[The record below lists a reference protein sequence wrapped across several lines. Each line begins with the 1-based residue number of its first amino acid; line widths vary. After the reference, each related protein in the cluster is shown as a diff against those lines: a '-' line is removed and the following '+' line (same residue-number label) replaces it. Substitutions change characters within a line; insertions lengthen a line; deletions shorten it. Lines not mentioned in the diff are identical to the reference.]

1 MILECAIIAETDRW
15 LVVAKPSGLVVHPD
29 GKTDEPTL
37 CDWLVA
43 RYPSIVGVGEP
54 IVRADGSA
62 IEKPGIVHRLDRET
76 SGVMVVAKTQEAYED
91 LKAQFKDRRTG
102 KRYLA
107 FAWGNMA
114 EDERNV
120 NMPIGRSR
128 DDFRKKRAG
137 AMARGEL
144 RPAETF
150 VKVIARVR
158 ETVEGK
164 DERFILVSAEPKT
177 GRTHQIRTHL
187 AAIHHAVV
195 GDRLY
200 APRRPMALGFGRVA
214 LHARELSFE
223 DGGERRAFLAPL
235 PEDFAAAVAAHCP
248 DALPLA

>member
-1 MILECAIIAETDRW
+1 MHREPEVIAETERW
-15 LVVAKPSGLVVHPD
+15 AVVAKPAGLVVHPD
-29 GKTDEPTL
+29 GKTQEPTL

-54 IVRADGSA
+54 IARPDGST

-76 SGVMVVAKTQEAYED
+76 SGAIVVAKTQGAFED

-128 DDFRKKRAG
+128 GDFRKKRAG

-144 RPAETF
+144 RAAETY
-150 VKVIARVR
+150 VKVLARLHAR
-158 ETVEGK
+158 VEGK
-164 DERFILVSAEPKT
+164 DEALILVSAEPKT

-214 LHARELSFE
+214 LHARELSFD
-223 DGGERRAFLAPL
+223 DGGERRTFLAPL
-235 PEDFAAAVAAHCP
+235 PEDFAAAVARFCP
-248 DALPLA
+248 EAAV

>member
-1 MILECAIIAETDRW
+1 MPPEPTVIAETSRW
-15 LVVAKPSGLVVHPD
+15 VAVAKPAGLIVHPD
-29 GKTDEPTL
+29 GKTEEPTL

-43 RYPSIVGVGEP
+43 RYPEIVGVGEP

-76 SGVMVVAKTQEAYED
+76 SGVMVVAKTQEAFED
-91 LKAQFKDRRTG
+91 LKAQFKDRGTA

-128 DDFRKKRAG
+128 GDFRRKRAG
-137 AMARGEL
+137 TMARGEL
-144 RPAETF
+144 REAETY
-150 VKVIARVR
+150 VKVLARLR
-158 ETVEGK
+158 AKTEGK
-164 DERFILVSAEPKT
+164 DESFIFVSAEPKT

-187 AAIHHAVV
+187 GAIHHAVV

-200 APRRPMALGFGRVA
+200 APRRPMALGFSRVA
-214 LHARELSFE
+214 LHARELSF
-223 DGGERRAFLAPL
+223 DDAGERVTVSAPL
-235 PEDFAAAVAAHCP
+235 PEDFAAAVALYAP
-248 DALPLA
+248 GIDL

>member
-1 MILECAIIAETDRW
+1 MNPEPTLIAETKRW
-15 LVVAKPSGLVVHPD
+15 LVVAKPAGLIVHPD
-29 GKTDEPTL
+29 GKTEEPTL

-43 RYPSIVGVGEP
+43 RYPSIAGVGEP

-76 SGVMVVAKTQEAYED
+76 SGVMVVAKTQEAFDD
-91 LKAQFKDRRTG
+91 LKSQFKDRRTS

-128 DDFRKKRAG
+128 GDFRRKRAG

-144 RPAETF
+144 REAETY
-150 VKVIARVR
+150 VKVLARLR
-158 ETVEGK
+158 AKVEGK
-164 DERFILVSAEPKT
+164 DESFILVSAEPKT

-187 AAIHHAVV
+187 GAIHHAVV

-200 APRRPMALGFGRVA
+200 APRRPMALGFNRVA
-214 LHARELSFE
+214 LHARELSFD
-223 DGGERRAFLAPL
+223 DGAERRTFQAPL
-235 PEDFAAAVAAHCP
+235 PEDFAAAVERFCP
-248 DALPLA
+248 GALS

>member
-1 MILECAIIAETDRW
+1 VIPEPQVIAETERW
-15 LVVAKPSGLVVHPD
+15 VAVAKPAGLVVHPD
-29 GKTDEPTL
+29 GKTQEPTL

-43 RYPSIVGVGEP
+43 RYPSIAGVGEP
-54 IVRADGSA
+54 IVLGDGSA

-76 SGVMVVAKTQEAYED
+76 SGVMVVAKTQEAFED

-128 DDFRKKRAG
+128 GDFRKKRAG

-144 RPAETF
+144 RPAETY
-150 VKVIARVR
+150 VKVLARVR
-158 ETVEGK
+158 EKIEGK
-164 DERFILVSAEPKT
+164 EEHFILVSAEPKT

-214 LHARELSFE
+214 LHARELSFD
-223 DGGERRAFLAPL
+223 DGAARQTLVAPL
-235 PEDFAAAVAAHCP
+235 PEDFAAAVARFCP
-248 DALPLA
+248 EAAAQA

>member
-1 MILECAIIAETDRW
+1 MTPEPLLIAETDRW

-43 RYPSIVGVGEP
+43 RYPAIVGVGEP

-76 SGVMVVAKTQEAYED
+76 SGVMVVAKTQEAFED
-91 LKAQFKDRRTG
+91 LKAQFKDRRTA

-107 FAWGNMA
+107 FAWGNMV

-128 DDFRKKRAG
+128 GDFRRKRAG
-137 AMARGEL
+137 TMARGEL
-144 RPAETF
+144 REAETY
-150 VKVIARVR
+150 VKVLARLR
-158 ETVEGK
+158 AKLRNKEEA
-164 DERFILVSAEPKT
+164 FILISAEPKT

-187 AAIHHAVV
+187 GAIHHAVV

-200 APRRPMALGFGRVA
+200 APRRPMALGFARVA
-214 LHARELSFE
+214 LHARELSFD
-223 DGGERRAFLAPL
+223 DGAERRTFQAPL
-235 PEDFAAAVAAHCP
+235 PPDFAAAVAAYAP
-248 DALPLA
+248 GVAL